1 MGFGPVRT
9 VFVTV
14 CLGIWMQFAA
24 VQSIAASDVAT
35 EFLLKTNS
43 QKPSAILSSYVLH
56 DYLWYVSLTRSLS
69 APPPN

>member
-1 MGFGPVRT
+1 MWFGPVRT

-24 VQSIAASDVAT
+24 VQSVAASDVAT

-43 QKPSAILSSYVLH
+43 QKPSAILSCICVA
-56 DYLWYVSLTRSLS
+56 RLS
-69 APPPN
+69 VVCKFN